1 MSSFEYNTKINNHL
15 MCKYS
20 IVRDCIKFFKLIIKL
35 PLGRKKMALYFSKYI
50 ESVCVGG
57 GGGVGGVRRLI
68 LGWKRG
74 ISADI
79 LSKWDSKTFLALY
92 TR

>member
-35 PLGRKKMALYFSKYI
+35 PLGRKKMALYFSNYI
-50 ESVCVGG
+50 ESVCVCGG
-57 GGGVGGVRRLI
+57 GGGEET
-68 LGWKRG
+68 
-74 ISADI
+74 DI
-79 LSKWDSKTFLALY
+79 GLEEGFFG
-92 TR
+92 